1 MEDRVR
7 EFLVISVGSTF
18 ALIGVME
25 PDGLLSSIIS
35 MNLSLESLVKASL
48 ASSPSSVVIVNLQNQ
63 IQLLVIGLRL
73 EFDNCSH

>member
-18 ALIGVME
+18 ALICVME